1 MSNQRVNDVWT
12 EVKRNTYITITDR
25 TTQHRMVTSTVLRA
39 HGPWAAPVLGA
50 EVYVAVED
58 LRMANVHPTRL
69 DPRREAISRHPPCYR
84 RRSGRASCPLH
95 RFFVAGGQEGR
106 GKLHGGVPVAR
117 PALFIVS
124 SSSLLSANAAKKEGE
139 NFSIG
144 NDDAASN
151 HGWLGLRR
159 LAAGWWTWRR
169 GRVAVGRCA
178 AAEGPRDMGSWAWR
192 GGHGGEAAWAEP
204 RAAEGPRVRHGVVTV
219 Q

>member
-1 MSNQRVNDVWT
+1 
-12 EVKRNTYITITDR
+12 
-25 TTQHRMVTSTVLRA
+25 MVTSTVLRA

-151 HGWLGLRR
+151 HGWLGLDGWL
-159 LAAGWWTWRR
+159 LA
-169 GRVAVGRCA
+169 
-178 AAEGPRDMGSWAWR
+178 
-192 GGHGGEAAWAEP
+192 GGHGGEAAWPWAAALP
-204 RAAEGPRVRHGVVTV
+204 RARGIGVVGL
-219 Q
+219 